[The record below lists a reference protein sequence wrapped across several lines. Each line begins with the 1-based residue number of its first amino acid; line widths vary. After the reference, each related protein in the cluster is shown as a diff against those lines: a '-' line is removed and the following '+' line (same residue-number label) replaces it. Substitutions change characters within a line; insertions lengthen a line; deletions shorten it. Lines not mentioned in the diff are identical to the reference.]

1 MVHVAAPIIAVRNN
15 RISYVNTYRA
25 RLSNYNLQKK
35 MKNAM
40 KSVKNTAKTTEID
53 FGENYDTCP

>member
-1 MVHVAAPIIAVRNN
+1 MVHVPAPIIAVRNN

-35 MKNAM
+35 MKNAKCKKHS
-40 KSVKNTAKTTEID
+40 KSITEID
-53 FGENYDTCP
+53 FRENYDTCP